1 MAPASS
7 LGPAALIR
15 TALNPTKLA
24 RVAEGCYR
32 PSTSPLPQLSGPAPH
47 VATVPGV
54 YICGWWMSRTSLG
67 PPDPKRA
74 V

>member
-7 LGPAALIR
+7 LGPAVLIR
-15 TALNPTKLA
+15 TALSPTKLA
-24 RVAEGCYR
+24 RVAQASYG
-32 PSTSPLPQLSGPAPH
+32 PSPSPLPELSGAAPD

-54 YICGWWMSRTSLG
+54 YICGWWMNRTSFG
-67 PPDPKRA
+67 PPGPKRA